1 MVLAPKNGIITIG
14 NEVDLEYHDHSNS
27 STSVQKWRFL
37 TLYFEFGEGFISW
50 GVFKN
55 VESGLFLTSR
65 SNTNLTIEQG
75 KFKPQK
81 LYPYLLFS
89 NTTCIFERY
98 CIPIKMEWE
107 TCIHNNKSFLY
118 CKWNLLI
125 RFGEGNLP
133 CLHFDLKALA
143 MPSFWAKIIANACH
157 FDPKALPMPSF
168 SP

>member
-14 NEVDLEYHDHSNS
+14 NEVDLEYHDHVNS

-98 CIPIKMEWE
+98 CIPIEME
-107 TCIHNNKSFLY
+107 
-118 CKWNLLI
+118 
-125 RFGEGNLP
+125 
-133 CLHFDLKALA
+133 
-143 MPSFWAKIIANACH
+143 
-157 FDPKALPMPSF
+157 
-168 SP
+168 